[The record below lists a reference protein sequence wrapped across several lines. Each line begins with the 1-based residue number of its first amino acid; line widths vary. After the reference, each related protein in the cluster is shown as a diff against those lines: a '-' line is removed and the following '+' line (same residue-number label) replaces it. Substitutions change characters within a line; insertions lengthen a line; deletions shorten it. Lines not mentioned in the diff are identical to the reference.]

1 MATLKDFQV
10 KRPNRPMYET
20 MTISH
25 PTIGTL
31 FLLANQIFAQTFEG
45 VLYHPVRMVVA
56 DSQQSSTP
64 VIDATIT
71 LGRLALDF
79 KQALKQWRAFSRQD
93 PITAT
98 YKRYDSAD
106 KNTPLKPW
114 TLYVKSVSMD
124 ADDVT
129 MVLSLKNPLTN
140 NIATLYDTETFP
152 GLQDV

>member
-1 MATLKDFQV
+1 MPTLKDFQV
-10 KRPNRPMYET
+10 KRPNRVLYET
-20 MTISH
+20 LTVTH

-31 FLLANQIFAQTFEG
+31 YLLANQIFAQTFEG
-45 VLYHPVRMVVA
+45 VVYHPVRMEVS
-56 DSQQSSTP
+56 DSQQSTTP
-64 VIDATIT
+64 VIDATVK
-71 LGRLALDF
+71 LGRLAFDF

-93 PITAT
+93 PISAT
-98 YKRYDSAD
+98 YKRYDSID

-140 NIATLYDTETFP
+140 NIATLYNTTEFP

>member
-20 MTISH
+20 MTIYH

-31 FLLANQIFAQTFEG
+31 RLLANQIFAQTFEG
-45 VLYHPVRMVVA
+45 ITYNPVRMEVSE
-56 DSQQSSTP
+56 SQQSDTP
-64 VIDATIT
+64 VIDANVKF
-71 LGRLALDF
+71 GRLAFDF

-114 TLYVKSVSMD
+114 TLYVKSVAMD

-140 NIATLYDTETFP
+140 NIAVLYDTETFP